1 MRAKIDGRAPGGAC
15 AEPAAEAATNLV
27 AQPTMLGA
35 AIAAGYVS
43 TAEVAKELTADM
55 PKRALGALRRQ
66 RGRDMLS
73 SALRKGGESRL
84 VGRRRASDTAARM
97 SVIH

>member
-1 MRAKIDGRAPGGAC
+1 MPQGLSKEKRLRR
-15 AEPAAEAATNLV
+15 LVFSV

-73 SALRKGGESRL
+73 SALRKRGEGRL
-84 VGRRRASDTAARM
+84 IGRRRASDTAARM
-97 SVIH
+97 QGF